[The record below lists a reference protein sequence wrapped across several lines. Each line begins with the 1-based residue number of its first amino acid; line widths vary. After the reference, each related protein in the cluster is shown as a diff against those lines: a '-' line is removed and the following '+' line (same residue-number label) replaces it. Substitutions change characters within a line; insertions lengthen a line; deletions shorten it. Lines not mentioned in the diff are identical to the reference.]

1 MVLVHVKVTGC
12 CVLGFQGVAMW
23 MGSVLSV
30 LNVAMQLL
38 GCYEWFMKHCYAG
51 ARYCTCYGVLGSC

>member
-12 CVLGFQGVAMW
+12 CVLGFQGVGMW
-23 MGSVLSV
+23 MGNVLSV

-38 GCYEWFMKHCYAG
+38 GCYE
-51 ARYCTCYGVLGSC
+51 